1 MTHFEW
7 LELLPFIG
15 SHNLHIVNV
24 LIVCVILLVFTFLA
38 RRVLHSKKSEQEQ
51 ITPEQKLSLKA
62 FMENFVS
69 IITNLSDMVIGSPGR
84 VFIPYFA
91 TIFLFIWFNNLLGL
105 FPGMGAGTSNL
116 NTTLALGVF
125 SFLIYNIYGFKEHG
139 ISYLKQLMG
148 PLLILAPLMFIIEL
162 VSHLVR
168 PFSLGLRLYGNMLGD
183 HTVLGIFL
191 DMAPIL
197 IPVAFYFL
205 GFFVCTMQAFIFTIL
220 SMVYISIALSHDH

>member
-15 SHNLHIVNV
+15 SHNLHIVNMLIICLV
-24 LIVCVILLVFTFLA
+24 LLILTVLA
-38 RRVLHSKKSEQEQ
+38 RKTLQKPEQEQ
-51 ITPEQKLSLKA
+51 ITPEQKFSIKA

-69 IITNLSDMVIGSPGR
+69 IIASLSDMVIGSPGR
-84 VFIPYFA
+84 VFVPYFA

-105 FPGMGAGTSNL
+105 FPGMGAATGNL
-116 NTTLALGVF
+116 NTTMALGVF
-125 SFLIYNIYGFKEHG
+125 SFLVYNIYGFKEHG

-148 PLLILAPLMFIIEL
+148 PLLLLAPLMFIIEL
-162 VSHLVR
+162 ISHLVR

-191 DMAPIL
+191 DMAPVL
-197 IPVAFYFL
+197 IPVVFYFL

>member
-7 LELLPFIG
+7 LELLPFVG
-15 SHNLHIVNV
+15 DHNLHIINV
-24 LIVCVILLVFTFLA
+24 LIVCVILVVLTVLA
-38 RRVLHSKKSEQEQ
+38 RRALQNKKSVQEQ
-51 ITPEQKLSLKA
+51 ITPEHKLSIKA

-69 IITNLSDMVIGSPGR
+69 IIIGLSDMVIGSPGR
-84 VFIPYFA
+84 IFVPYFA
-91 TIFLFIWFNNLLGL
+91 SIFLFIWFNNLLGL
-105 FPGMGAGTSNL
+105 FPGMGAATSNL
-116 NTTLALGVF
+116 NTSLALGLF
-125 SFLIYNIYGFKEHG
+125 SFLIYNIHGFKQHG

-148 PLLILAPLMFIIEL
+148 PLLLLAPLMFVIEL

-191 DMAPIL
+191 ELTPVL
-197 IPVAFYFL
+197 IPVVFYFL

-220 SMVYISIALSHDH
+220 SMVYISIALSSDH